1 MLETASVAAL
11 FGDPKWLIVVG
22 LALDIFAV
30 VVLAWELVL
39 RRLGPVAPQGG
50 DSPDPPVTGPRT
62 TLDRLKEQRLTIGCV
77 ILLVLGFA
85 LQIVGTWP
93 R

>member
-1 MLETASVAAL
+1 MVETASVAAL
-11 FGDPKWLIVVG
+11 VGEPKWLIVVG

-30 VVLAWELVL
+30 MVLAWDLVL
-39 RRLGPVAPQGG
+39 RRPGPVAPQGG
-50 DSPDPPVTGPRT
+50 DSPDPPATGPRT
-62 TLDRLKEQRLTIGCV
+62 ILDRLKEQRLTVGCV
-77 ILLVLGFA
+77 FILVLGFA